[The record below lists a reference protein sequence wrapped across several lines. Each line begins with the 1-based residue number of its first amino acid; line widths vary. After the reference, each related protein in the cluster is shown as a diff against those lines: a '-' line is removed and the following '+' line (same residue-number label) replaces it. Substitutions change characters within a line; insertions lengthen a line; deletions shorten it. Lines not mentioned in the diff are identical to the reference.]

1 MTGPAGDDRDVVYV
15 VYQMGKVGSSS
26 VHESLRRAG
35 VGTLHK
41 VHYLADEGLAT
52 ARRRYSEFATRLPVP
67 YEETSEHLRALLRAG
82 SPAIRWKVV
91 TLVREPIAR
100 DVSAYIQM
108 VDLTNPDLVAGG
120 QPRVGRIARAAAA
133 QFIGFDETTNYTCR
147 WFDDEFRRVFGLDV
161 FDYPFDHARGWQ
173 RITQDGLDV
182 LVLRLEDLDRVF
194 EEAFLEFTGRRVPL
208 VYMSSR
214 TPAKLQA
221 AYRQD
226 VYRQV
231 LRRVRIGETS
241 CRSVYRS
248 RYARHFY
255 SPDEL
260 AAFQDHWSRST
271 QPQAQPK
278 ERA

>member
-1 MTGPAGDDRDVVYV
+1 MTGPAGHDEDAVYV

-26 VHESLRRAG
+26 VHESLRRAAI
-35 VGTLHK
+35 GTLHK

-67 YEETSEHLRALLRAG
+67 YEETSEHVRALLRAG
-82 SPAIRWKVV
+82 SPTIRWKVV

-108 VDLTNPDLVAGG
+108 VDLTNPDLVAGDEP
-120 QPRVGRIARAAAA
+120 QVGRIARAVAA

-161 FDYPFDHARGWQ
+161 FSYPFDHARGWQ
-173 RITQDGLDV
+173 RITQGALDV

-194 EEAFLEFTGRRVPL
+194 EEALFEFTGKRVPL
-208 VYMSSR
+208 IYMSSR
-214 TPAKLQA
+214 SPTKLQA

-226 VYRQV
+226 VYQQV
-231 LRRVRIGETS
+231 LSRVRISELT
-241 CRSVYRS
+241 CRSVYQS

-255 SPDEL
+255 TPAEL

-271 QPQAQPK
+271 QLR